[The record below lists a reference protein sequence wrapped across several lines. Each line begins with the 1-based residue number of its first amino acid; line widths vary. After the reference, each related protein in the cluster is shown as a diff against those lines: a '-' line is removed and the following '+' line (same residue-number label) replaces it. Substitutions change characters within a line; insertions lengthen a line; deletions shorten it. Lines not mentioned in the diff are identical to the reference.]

1 MVIVTDDE
9 KAVWRLRPD
18 ESVCYED
25 CVLGNARREARR
37 ATRIEV
43 AKKLIS
49 QGVSADIIS
58 KATTL
63 SLVGLTA
70 DGLKEAERMLEFAG
84 YNEASAIGHAKDV
97 VRKELFIEIATEL
110 KAQGVSI
117 EDIIRSTDLTIDE
130 ILQL

>member
-1 MVIVTDDE
+1 MVKVCDSE
-9 KAVWRLRPD
+9 KFEWRLRPD
-18 ESVCYED
+18 ETICNEE
-25 CVLGNARREARR
+25 CVLGNARRETRR
-37 ATRIEV
+37 DTRIEV

-49 QGVSADIIS
+49 QGVSASVIS

-63 SLVGLTA
+63 SIERLNLNS
-70 DGLKEAERMLEFAG
+70 LKETERVLEFAG
-84 YNEASAIGHAKDV
+84 YNEASAIGYAKKV

-110 KAQGVSI
+110 KAQGVSM